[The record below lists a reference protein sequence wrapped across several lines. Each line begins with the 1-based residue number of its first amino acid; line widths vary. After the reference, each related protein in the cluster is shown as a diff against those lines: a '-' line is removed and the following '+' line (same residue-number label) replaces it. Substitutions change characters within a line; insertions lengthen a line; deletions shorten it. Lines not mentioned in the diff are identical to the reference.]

1 MQRHHKTV
9 IFILSRVQ
17 YSEGGEEPS
26 TATADGETTTTAE
39 TSFCESPAPSPAAT
53 TTGAEEHFWRETESP
68 PRRHSS
74 PRSRE
79 SSTTPPPPPPSHAVL
94 SLMPKLNLSASP
106 AAPAFRVN
114 QRASIRTS
122 VPSSAPISTVY
133 LPNRRAASAGRRSGS
148 AVLLETC
155 RRLAGKAGGQSS
167 TVNGDG
173 GRDVVRNTLSY
184 QLDNST
190 DQV

>member
-79 SSTTPPPPPPSHAVL
+79 SSTTPPPPPHAVL

-106 AAPAFRVN
+106 AAAAFRVN
-114 QRASIRTS
+114 QRASTRTS

-133 LPNRRAASAGRRSGS
+133 LPNRRAASAAGRRSGS